1 MPKMV
6 NLASFWKTEAYAQ
19 TVSILIGQKLVEN
32 ATIET
37 CKWDI
42 FGWFS
47 NNMRPLQNWKMFN
60 LRYYFEINNLRYFS
74 DNFISLAVHDIET
87 WDIGTRSSNYLPP
100 KWLMIR
106 GFYQAAKSSCAG
118 NGDFVFALTST
129 LKAYLARTTKIW
141 FLLWF
146 FIHFLISVPS
156 FLPTTTTNS
165 ILTLYGQCRYT
176 LF

>member
-1 MPKMV
+1 M
-6 NLASFWKTEAYAQ
+6 AWKF
-19 TVSILIGQKLVEN
+19 KL
-32 ATIET
+32 
-37 CKWDI
+37 DI
-42 FGWFS
+42 FGSF
-47 NNMRPLQNWKMFN
+47 
-60 LRYYFEINNLRYFS
+60 YFDKLT

-87 WDIGTRSSNYLPP
+87 CDIGTRSSNYLPP

-176 LF
+176 LFLNQNSVQKFRSSYHQINLTKPHPT